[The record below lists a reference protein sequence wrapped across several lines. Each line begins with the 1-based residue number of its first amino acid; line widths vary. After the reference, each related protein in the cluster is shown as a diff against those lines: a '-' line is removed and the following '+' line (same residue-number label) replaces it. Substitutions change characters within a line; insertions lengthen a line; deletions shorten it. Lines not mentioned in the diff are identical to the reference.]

1 MTTTEK
7 LKLLQNVG
15 EEIINEKELINLL
28 ESGENIIAYDGFEPS
43 GQMHIAQGILR
54 TININKLIKAGI
66 KFKMLVADWHA
77 FANKKMGGDLEKIK
91 TVGKYFIEIWKAS
104 GLDMENVEF
113 IWASDLVKD
122 PNYWKLVLQIASTNS
137 IKRFIRTAEIM
148 GREESL
154 DLSAAQII
162 YSCMQTADI
171 FTLGAKIT
179 QLGMDQRKVNV
190 LAREIGPL
198 LGYWKPVIIS
208 HHMILGLGKPSQ
220 SQDKVK
226 KVMEL
231 KMSKSNPNFAI
242 FMTDSEQEVNNKILK
257 AWCPVGETTLNPVL
271 EYYKY
276 FVFES
281 FDRLRIEKVI
291 INRLE
296 KFGGKIELSTY
307 EDLEK
312 QFLNNKIHPED
323 LKNSLSIY
331 LNKLL
336 EPIRSHFEKNPYAK
350 SLLDQV
356 KSFKIT
362 K

>member
-1 MTTTEK
+1 MTTTER
-7 LKLLQNVG
+7 LKILQNIG
-15 EEIINEKELINLL
+15 EEIINEKELADLL
-28 ESGENIIAYDGFEPS
+28 KSGENIIAYDGFEPS
-43 GQMHIAQGILR
+43 GQMHIAQGLLR
-54 TININKLIKAGI
+54 TININKLIKAGV

-104 GLDMENVEF
+104 GLDIENVEF

-122 PNYWKLVLQIASTNS
+122 PNYWKLVLQIASTNT

-171 FTLGAKIT
+171 FTLGARIT

-190 LAREIGPL
+190 LAREVGPL
-198 LGYWKPVIIS
+198 LGFWKPIIIS
-208 HHMILGLGKPSQ
+208 HHMILGLGKPPKSKDTVQ
-220 SQDKVK
+220 KVL
-226 KVMEL
+226 EI

-242 FMTDSEQEVNNKILK
+242 FMTDNEQEVKDKIAK
-257 AWCPVGETTLNPVL
+257 AWCPVGEITLNPVL

-276 FVFES
+276 FVFEK
-281 FDRLRIEKVI
+281 FDKIT

-296 KFGGKIELSTY
+296 KFGGKIEISGY

-312 QFLNNKIHPED
+312 QYLSGKIHPDD

-336 EPIRSHFEKNPYAK
+336 DPIRSHFEKNPYAK

-356 KSFKIT
+356 KSFKLT